1 MDTTILSNT
10 LPNTLPTKGNVPII
24 TDPASL
30 LESFMLA
37 QDLRERS
44 RQTYRK
50 ALKQFFAYIGA
61 QGLDPSG
68 LTRQDILEYKE
79 HLRNRGLSAYT
90 ISVYLVS
97 VGKLYEWTEGERIY
111 PNIAKGIKGVKKPR
125 GFRKEAL
132 TVAQVKA
139 VLQGMNTSTLQ
150 GKRDHALLN
159 LLIRTGLRTI
169 EVVRANIGDI
179 RQEGGEALLY
189 IQGKGRDSKDDFVLL
204 TEETLRPLREY
215 QTERGN
221 GHSEAPLFACISN
234 KNKDGRLT
242 TRSLSRIVKN
252 HLKRVGLEDGRLT
265 AHSFRHT
272 AVTLSLLGG
281 ATVQEAQSMARHA
294 DINTTMIYAHN
305 IERIAKAPERKIDA
319 ILNGHIEGEYGD

>member
-1 MDTTILSNT
+1 MTTT
-10 LPNTLPTKGNVPII
+10 MLPRGSVPVI
-24 TDPASL
+24 TDPSSL

-44 RQTYRK
+44 RETYLK
-50 ALKQFFAYIGA
+50 ALRQFMAYIGA
-61 QGLDPSG
+61 QSLDPSE
-68 LTRQDILEYKE
+68 LTRQDILGYKE
-79 HLRNRGLSAYT
+79 HLKDRELSAYT
-90 ISVYLVS
+90 ISVYLVA
-97 VGKLYEWTEGERIY
+97 VGKLFEWTEGERIY

-132 TVAQVKA
+132 TVAQVKD
-139 VLQGMNTSTLQ
+139 VLQGVDTSTLQ
-150 GKRDHALLN
+150 GKRDYALLN

-169 EVVRANIGDI
+169 EVARANVGDI

-204 TEETLRPLREY
+204 TDETLRPLREY
-215 QTERGN
+215 LADREDKG
-221 GHSEAPLFACISN
+221 PLFACISN

-242 TRSLSRIVKN
+242 TRSISRIVKN
-252 HLKRVGLEDGRLT
+252 HLRGVGLEDGRLT

-281 ATVQEAQSMARHA
+281 ATVQEAQAMARHA

-319 ILNGHIEGEYGD
+319 ILSGAD